1 MEAQSGGLLHTNMTY
16 RRRSREE
23 IVNKH
28 TLGCHLL
35 TKKRGG
41 RKLVVNDTVIPAG
54 MCPNVI

>member
-1 MEAQSGGLLHTNMTY
+1 MEAKSRGLLHTNMTY

-35 TKKRGG
+35 TKERREEGKN
-41 RKLVVNDTVIPAG
+41 LWLTIL
-54 MCPNVI
+54 